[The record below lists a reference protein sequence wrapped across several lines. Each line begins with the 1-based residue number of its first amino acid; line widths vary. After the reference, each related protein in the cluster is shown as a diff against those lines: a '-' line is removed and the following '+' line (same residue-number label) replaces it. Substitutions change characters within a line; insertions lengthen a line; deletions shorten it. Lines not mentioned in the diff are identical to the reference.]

1 MTLTGLWRE
10 GCEVARRL
18 LIGGQESN
26 GVSQRYFD
34 RTPLCFFEVFSS
46 KEKKL
51 LEADLMV

>member
-10 GCEVARRL
+10 GCEVAKRL
-18 LIGGQESN
+18 LIGAQESN
-26 GVSQRYFD
+26 GVSQRCLD

-51 LEADLMV
+51 PEVDLMV